1 MNLCVRAC
9 VCVGRY
15 DGGRLVFAGAG
26 GFRAPHRPA
35 GSATVHTHRIV
46 HVVTALTRGTR
57 YGLFVESMQTRR

>member
-1 MNLCVRAC
+1 MRVCAFVCAC
-9 VCVGRY
+9 VSRY

-26 GFRAPHRPA
+26 GLHAPHRPA

-57 YGLFVESMQTRR
+57 YGLFVESMQTHR